1 MIGTYVIAPNV
12 MHHECII
19 DLLGRARKLT
29 ETLETTGQIPMRP
42 NSGIRGGLLA
52 ACRVHGN
59 SEIGEL
65 AAENPLELDPEK
77 SMAYILL
84 SNLYAKSNR
93 WEDVRW
99 LRQVIVEKRNQ
110 EKTWLQ
116 SD

>member
-42 NSGIRGGLLA
+42 NSAIWGDLLA

-65 AAENPLELDPEK
+65 AAENPLELDSENN
-77 SMAYILL
+77 MAYILL
-84 SNLYAKSNR
+84 SNLYAKFNR
-93 WEDVRW
+93 WEDVQW
-99 LRQVIVEKRNQ
+99 LRQVIIEKGIKK
-110 EKTWLQ
+110 KTWLQ
-116 SD
+116 SY